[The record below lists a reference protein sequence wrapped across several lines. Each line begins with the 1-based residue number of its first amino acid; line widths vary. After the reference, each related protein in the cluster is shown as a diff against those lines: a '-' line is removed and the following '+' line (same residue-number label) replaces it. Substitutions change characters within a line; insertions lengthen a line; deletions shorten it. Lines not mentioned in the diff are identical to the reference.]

1 MSDPKSRFSDEY
13 RHTRAAFEDLKIE
26 EKAIFV
32 VESVLTTFAQTIESI
47 FRTVAQ
53 EIDRAVDK
61 MDCHDEDDDM
71 PGVEEILEDEADV
84 EETPPPPAPK
94 KATKTSRVR
103 KKAKD
108 ASDDDNTPTDDA

>member
-47 FRTVAQ
+47 FRTVAH
-53 EIDRAVDK
+53 EIDRAVDQ
-61 MDCHDEDDDM
+61 MDCGEDDDEA
-71 PGVEEILEDEADV
+71 PGVEEILDEED
-84 EETPPPPAPK
+84 TTPPPAPK

-108 ASDDDNTPTDDA
+108 ASDDDATPADDA